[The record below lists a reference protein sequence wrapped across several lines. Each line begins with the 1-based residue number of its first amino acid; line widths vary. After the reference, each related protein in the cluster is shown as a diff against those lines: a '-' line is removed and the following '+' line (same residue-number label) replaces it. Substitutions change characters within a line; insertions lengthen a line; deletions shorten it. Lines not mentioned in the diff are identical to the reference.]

1 MDGND
6 GDDNDGQVVSGSLED
21 CCEIIARFEMVMGT
35 KFCFLYLIKLNNDG
49 FLLFVILQMLAYYF
63 VKWI

>member
-21 CCEIIARFEMVMGT
+21 CCEIIARFEMER
-35 KFCFLYLIKLNNDG
+35 N
-49 FLLFVILQMLAYYF
+49 FVFFI
-63 VKWI
+63 

>member
-21 CCEIIARFEMVMGT
+21 CCEIVARF
-35 KFCFLYLIKLNNDG
+35 
-49 FLLFVILQMLAYYF
+49 A
-63 VKWI
+63 VKW

>member
-21 CCEIIARFEMVMGT
+21 CCEIIARFEMVMGM
-35 KFCFLYLIKLNNDG
+35 KFCFLYLIN
-49 FLLFVILQMLAYYF
+49 
-63 VKWI
+63 